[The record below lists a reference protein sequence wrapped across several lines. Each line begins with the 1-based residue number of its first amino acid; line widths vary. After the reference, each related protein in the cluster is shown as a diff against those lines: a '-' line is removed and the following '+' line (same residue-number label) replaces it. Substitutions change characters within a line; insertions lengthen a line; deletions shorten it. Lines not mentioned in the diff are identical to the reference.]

1 MTLSNATKAEKHQ
14 NRLLNSLLNAENEK
28 LHVTWNI
35 WTGTTL
41 AKKNEKLHFI
51 LKIWTGAST
60 SLPFWQIQ

>member
-35 WTGTTL
+35 WTGTT
-41 AKKNEKLHFI
+41 
-51 LKIWTGAST
+51 
-60 SLPFWQIQ
+60 